1 MKQKLNKLEKY
12 WVMYDVGNSAFAL
25 LVSTIIPI
33 YFKNMA
39 TENGVSA
46 ADSTAYLSYAISI
59 STLIVAI
66 LGPVLGTVADGKNRK
81 KPLFTLFMM
90 VGVIG
95 CAALALPKSAMLFLV
110 VFVITKVGFSGSL
123 IFYDSMLVDVTT
135 DERMDDVSSQ
145 GYAWGYIGSCVPFVV
160 SLALIFGA
168 DYIGI
173 SGTMATAIAFVINA
187 LWWAVVTIPLLK
199 NYKQNY
205 YVETRTSGVTETVKR
220 LGSVCSEIKN
230 DKKVFLFLI
239 AFFFYIDGVYTI
251 IEMAT
256 SYGKDVG
263 ISDTSLLLALLLTQI
278 VAFPCAIIFG
288 RLAQKFDTAR
298 LIAVCIGAYF
308 LVAVYAL
315 WLDAAW
321 KFWMMATFVGVFQ
334 GAIQALSRS
343 YYARIIPKEK
353 SSEYF
358 GIFDIFGKGA
368 SFMGT
373 MLMGI
378 STQIFHTSKAGVI
391 VIAAMFVIGFVV
403 FKLQANAMQHKEKD
417 FAQKNVRDEF
427 EAEDQNDY
435 YEDEDDYEI
444 GDMDFAEERF

>member
-1 MKQKLNKLEKY
+1 
-12 WVMYDVGNSAFAL
+12 
-25 LVSTIIPI
+25 
-33 YFKNMA
+33 MA
-39 TENGVSA
+39 TQNGISA

-145 GYAWGYIGSCVPFVV
+145 GYAWGYIGSCVPFIA

-220 LGSVCSEIKN
+220 LGSVCGEIKN
-230 DKKVFLFLI
+230 NKKVFLFLV